1 MLDLLVIALAQ
12 CEFAGWNASHFALTR
27 ALTVDYNTHWWT
39 FDSLESM
46 APCDWINRYTY
57 MPDLR
62 IEIAQ
67 CKAMAE
73 SVFWIDGR
81 ISLRQYCG
89 LWCMASPSTENDEQD
104 EKEEKPKFIINNQIQ
119 LFNYAPSY
127 LRRNQI
133 IISKSLTY
141 RISNCIREHIENIY
155 DFIGKLTAIA
165 EYDGTVVV
173 THNRT
178 AKLFN
183 CGFHDKHSD
192 EVVYLVAIANKT
204 VMENQM
210 PMRTQRSLYVLNN
223 ATYTQRQLYNMY
235 KLHQR
240 PKSWY
245 EDNNI
250 THITRK
256 VNEIF
261 LSTDTR
267 RQIIHKTKWHKMRVF
282 HPQTKMQIKE
292 YNKRRV
298 TFSISKTEFI
308 DTFTHFV
315 DNERGVKPLIPI
327 IMFATADNGYRVEYI
342 QFVSIREDSDIGIS
356 YVYNHRKNTIQPSG
370 IHLNKNNILHQHQLA
385 DPHHDCHCLD
395 EFRSI
400 IDDLHIGNPDQH
412 LNQCKDL
419 QNRLTMKQSHDLRLA
434 QQAQMQQL
442 QQQVETL
449 ETMDKQHQ
457 ALVQALQSEVMSL
470 RRARLLHQP
479 LPPIPAASIIPMQTA
494 PPYSGTRP
502 TSYLSPSFQPTPPM
516 ASVTSQSYPSTVS
529 STPSSQQSYR
539 EGLVSARNMTSVSSQ
554 CFSEGYTT
562 NAFISSGECGA
573 IERIQMALTYYENI
587 DEKQT
592 DDGHLVHVC
601 NSIYKSL
608 LEDWIHVMAEH
619 AKDTKRLFPC
629 KPHDILYCRIANRH
643 YFNTMVH
650 DINDETDFIFYKELL
665 DSIHCY

>member
-400 IDDLHIGNPDQH
+400 IDDLHIGNPDEDK
-412 LNQCKDL
+412 NRCKDL
-419 QNRLTMKQSHDLRLA
+419 QKRLKCLQKSIRKKQVKHQHGVENLELALKLRSEFIRDEQLKHKDEIKNLDELVQGLRA
-434 QQAQMQQL
+434 EVQQL
-442 QQQVETL
+442 RSR
-449 ETMDKQHQ
+449 QHE
-457 ALVQALQSEVMSL
+457 ASYHQSPPSSGL
-470 RRARLLHQP
+470 RP
-479 LPPIPAASIIPMQTA
+479 LPYPIVK
-494 PPYSGTRP
+494 
-502 TSYLSPSFQPTPPM
+502 LSPPFTTHPC
-516 ASVTSQSYPSTVS
+516 PSTAN
-529 STPSSQQSYR
+529 STLSYQPSYR
-539 EGLVSARNMTSVSSQ
+539 EGMARSGTLSNLASQ
-554 CFSEGYTT
+554 CLSEGCATKFGT
-562 NAFISSGECGA
+562 GECGA
-573 IERIQMALTYYENI
+573 IERVRSALDYYENV